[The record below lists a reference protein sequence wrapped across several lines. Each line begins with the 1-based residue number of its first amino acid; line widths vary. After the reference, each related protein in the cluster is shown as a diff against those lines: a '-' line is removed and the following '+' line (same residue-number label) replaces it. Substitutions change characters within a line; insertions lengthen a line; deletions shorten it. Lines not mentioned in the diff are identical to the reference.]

1 MTQSIFLPHELYH
14 NIGKKRTQMITPTF
28 VYQRYMYKKPNC
40 LQKRVKWH
48 FWEELDHFYKESNNN
63 CRQNVVFRSLLTRII
78 PPEIFLKVIFKTQ
91 KEVFSRIWA
100 LFLSD
105 WICEKVLF
113 CLTNMPEIIVDKEA
127 FYRRMKKVYSAW
139 KVNFQKINILL
150 LMSCSRHVFTKNWK
164 LILNFHEALD
174 S

>member
-1 MTQSIFLPHELYH
+1 
-14 NIGKKRTQMITPTF
+14 MITPTF

-100 LFLSD
+100 HFCDWKGPFLPHQHAWNHSGQRSLLQAN
-105 WICEKVLF
+105 EKSLF
-113 CLTNMPEIIVDKEA
+113 CVEGKFSKNKYFIVDE
-127 FYRRMKKVYSAW
+127 
-139 KVNFQKINILL
+139 LL
-150 LMSCSRHVFTKNWK
+150 TAC
-164 LILNFHEALD
+164 FHEKMKTNFEFPRSFRPIRTSFCVLCGTEFVGK
-174 S
+174 SNSNG